1 VLDINRWSWS
11 GQSFAGL
18 LDVPRLISKMSA
30 LPYEFGVEITS
41 QPDTPDSNLGR
52 IWKCSLTSL
61 TFNDTGQSCFGNR
74 TGYAL
79 GDVATYFT
87 NHQNQYLTGAR
98 DYEVPIFQFNVP
110 PALQQIWLAIAF
122 DNYLI
127 PPGTAVLFPGNV
139 QNFVFSSTTPALNAF
154 FGHGQILEHE
164 VGHHLG
170 LSHPF
175 NGYLCI
181 TDTCG
186 LGEFFPFGQNAATWF
201 AQAGEYVAG
210 IMTYVRVNND
220 YSRFELD
227 NIQRYLTWEYL
238 DVSNFIVAEIA
249 KSPRSGAVAAALTQ
263 ADVRAGAA
271 LAAYKNYD
279 YAAAEREARFAYD
292 GLAAAAAQINVH
304 LAPAAYQA
312 VRRNPAD
319 FNQAMRDWI
328 RFITGT
334 GDSVAAM
341 TGTVSSAG
349 VRGLEVNPLLPI
361 ATTKLTDKLTRG
373 ARATLR

>member
-1 VLDINRWSWS
+1 
-11 GQSFAGL
+11 
-18 LDVPRLISKMSA
+18 
-30 LPYEFGVEITS
+30 
-41 QPDTPDSNLGR
+41 
-52 IWKCSLTSL
+52 
-61 TFNDTGQSCFGNR
+61 
-74 TGYAL
+74 
-79 GDVATYFT
+79 
-87 NHQNQYLTGAR
+87 
-98 DYEVPIFQFNVP
+98 
-110 PALQQIWLAIAF
+110 
-122 DNYLI
+122 
-127 PPGTAVLFPGNV
+127 
-139 QNFVFSSTTPALNAF
+139 
-154 FGHGQILEHE
+154 
-164 VGHHLG
+164 
-170 LSHPF
+170 
-175 NGYLCI
+175 
-181 TDTCG
+181 
-186 LGEFFPFGQNAATWF
+186 
-201 AQAGEYVAG
+201 
-210 IMTYVRVNND
+210 
-220 YSRFELD
+220 
-227 NIQRYLTWEYL
+227 
-238 DVSNFIVAEIA
+238 
-249 KSPRSGAVAAALTQ
+249 LTQ

-373 ARATLR
+373 AHATLR